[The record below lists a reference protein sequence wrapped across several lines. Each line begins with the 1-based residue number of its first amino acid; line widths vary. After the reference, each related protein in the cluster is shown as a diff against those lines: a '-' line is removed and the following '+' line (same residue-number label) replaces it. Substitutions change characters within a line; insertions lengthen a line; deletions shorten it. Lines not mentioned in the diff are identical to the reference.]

1 VDSNT
6 QKKTTEREN
15 AMSDAA
21 AILGIP
27 IDKLTMEDAVSIIL
41 EMISRYASDQRPRY
55 VATVNV
61 DFITNIHSWQRGRTR
76 HPELKYIL
84 RKADMVT
91 ADGMPIVWAARCLG
105 ASLPMRVAGSDLVP
119 RLAEVSAQ
127 TGKSIYF
134 LGGRRFEMT
143 AHRAAREL
151 RRQHPGLKVAGV
163 DAPWVHTAG
172 EALDQAEN
180 EDKNVVEK
188 INAARPDI
196 LLVAFGSPKQEI
208 WFDRNR
214 HRLKV
219 PVTIG
224 VGAAF
229 DFEAGTTA
237 RAPQWMQRSG
247 LEWIFRLCQEPKRLW
262 KRYLVD
268 FLKFGKLILP
278 SVFSHWFETVKRFFP
293 KTTATVLTES
303 HDSPARDTLV
313 VSLPRHLNASALST
327 LPEGF
332 QTASEISFD
341 FSNVRRIDT
350 DGIGTLARRWQQAE
364 AAGKLLSLR
373 RVSPAHQ
380 KYLFRNLM
388 ADLFT
393 DTADTSFTY
402 LPESL
407 PGNISLVGLSGILDT
422 RRAGG
427 LDYRKLLEDI
437 GPRDCIFDMSNLS
450 YIGSSGL
457 MLMLKLSKYILGNG
471 NCFVVSSPKE
481 NARQMFRMTD
491 LQRLFVIRPD
501 NSDAQSFIHDVR
513 GERES

>member
-1 VDSNT
+1 M
-6 QKKTTEREN
+6 TE
-15 AMSDAA
+15 AA

-27 IDKLTMEDAVSIIL
+27 IDKLTMEDAVSHIF
-41 EMISRYASDQRPRY
+41 EMISRYEYDQRPRY

-61 DFITNIHSWQRGRTR
+61 DFITNIYSWRWGRTR

-91 ADGMPIVWAARCLG
+91 ADGMPIVWAARWLG

-119 RLAEVSAQ
+119 KLAEVAAQ

-151 RRQHPGLKVAGV
+151 RKQHPGMKLAGV

-172 EALDQAEN
+172 EALDQAED
-180 EDKNVVEK
+180 EDVRIVER

-224 VGAAF
+224 VGASF
-229 DFEAGTTA
+229 DFQAGTTA
-237 RAPQWMQRSG
+237 RAPLWMQHSG
-247 LEWIFRLCQEPKRLW
+247 MEWAFRLCQEPKRLW

-278 SVFSHWFETVKRFFP
+278 SVINHWLETVKRIFP
-293 KTTATVLTES
+293 KTTGEVLTES
-303 HDSPARDTLV
+303 HDSSGRDPV
-313 VSLPRHLNASALST
+313 VFSLPKHLSAKTLSS
-327 LPEGF
+327 LPEGL
-332 QTASEISFD
+332 QSASEISFD
-341 FSNVRRIDT
+341 FADVSRIDT

-364 AAGKLLSLR
+364 ADGKLLSLL
-373 RVSPAHQ
+373 RVGPDQ
-380 KYLFRNLM
+380 RTYLFRNLM

-393 DTADTSFTY
+393 DTVKDSFSC
-402 LPESL
+402 LSEHL
-407 PGNISLVGLSGILDT
+407 PGNIALVRLSGILDT

-427 LDYRKLLEDI
+427 LNYQKLLKDI
-437 GPRDCIFDMSNLS
+437 GPRDCIFDISNLS

-457 MLMLKLSKYILGNG
+457 MLILKFSKHILSTG

-481 NARQMFRMTD
+481 NARQMFRMAD
-491 LQRLFVIRPD
+491 LQRLFVIRSD
-501 NSDAQSFIHDVR
+501 NSEAKSFIYDIR
-513 GERES
+513 GERKS